1 MFDAVKSKLLVLRPP
16 VELEFPNPIEFA
28 CVEGVGT
35 AEEDTDILSLLLQLP
50 PLLLRFPSTTLRR
63 ARSSLSS
70 ASALDVD
77 DISCNHSW
85 KLRRALSSPGELS
98 EEVSTPSLSP

>member
-1 MFDAVKSKLLVLRPP
+1 MFDAVKSKLVVLRPP

-50 PLLLRFPSTTLRR
+50 PLLSRFPSTTLRR

-70 ASALDVD
+70 ASALDEMIYHV
-77 DISCNHSW
+77 IAHGNYVALSRVQESS
-85 KLRRALSSPGELS
+85 LRR
-98 EEVSTPSLSP
+98 